1 MNIVIDARWIFE
13 KVSGIGAYTQELL
26 RELPGLDS
34 GNQYIA
40 LFNHSDLAART
51 EKETGIGNADNVRV
65 QLVPYGVFSARN
77 QLLLPSLLRSLKA
90 DVFHSPNYMIP
101 LLPRR
106 KKPGQ
111 PAYVTTVH
119 DVIPLKFPDHA
130 PKSKKTRLMPIFKR
144 LMQRV
149 ATASDAIITVS
160 KQSKADIHQFMH
172 VPPEQQEKVHVVYNG
187 VSHYFSPSKSETT
200 QVQDSDKERHL
211 LYVGRADPYK
221 NVPLLVRVVEELTR
235 RCPFPVRLVLA
246 GPPDDRYP
254 QAIELANELG
264 IEDRVGW
271 TGYLS
276 HEALARLYRESD
288 VLVHPSRYEGFGL
301 QILEAMASG
310 LPVVCS
316 NGGSLPEVAGDAA
329 RMVEPDDGAG
339 YVKHVTDILTS
350 PHIATELRE
359 RGLKQAARFSWRR
372 SAEQTLKV
380 YTETIQRISA

>member
-1 MNIVIDARWIFE
+1 MIIVIDARWIFE

-26 RELPGLDS
+26 RELPGLDAN
-34 GNQYIA
+34 NQYIA
-40 LFNHSDLAART
+40 LFDNPDLAVRT
-51 EKETGIGNADNVRV
+51 EKETGINHADNVRV
-65 QLVPYGVFSARN
+65 QLVPYSVFSIRN
-77 QLLLPSLLRSLKA
+77 QCLLPSLLRSLKA

-101 LLPRR
+101 MLPRR
-106 KKPGQ
+106 RQPGQ
-111 PAYVTTVH
+111 PVYITTVH

-149 ATASDAIITVS
+149 ATASDAVITVS
-160 KQSKADIHQFMH
+160 QQSKADIHEFLH
-172 VPPEQQEKVHVVYNG
+172 VPPEQQHKVHVVYNG
-187 VSHYFSPSKSETT
+187 VSHYFSPLEEKSAPPNA
-200 QVQDSDKERHL
+200 ERHL

-221 NVPLLVRVVEELTR
+221 NVPLLVRVADELTR
-235 RCPFPVRLVLA
+235 RCPFPVRLILA

-254 QAIELANELG
+254 QAIELAKELG

-276 HEALARLYRESD
+276 HEALAQLYRESD

-316 NGGSLPEVAGDAA
+316 NGGSLPEVAGEAA
-329 RMVEPDDGAG
+329 RIVDPDDVTG
-339 YVKHVTDILTS
+339 YVNTIVEVLTTPALS
-350 PHIATELRE
+350 ADLRK
-359 RGLKQAARFSWRR
+359 RGSEQAARFSWHK
-372 SAEQTLKV
+372 SATETLKI
-380 YTETIQRISA
+380 YTETGQRIKKHEH